1 MWPYLLSKFLRNIIN
16 FLLSENAV
24 SPMNGKAQGPFGS
37 PRFFMKKKV
46 TRITATLV
54 RNKMYDS
61 IVSIVVTKYFD
72 FKNRVL
78 NFFFFFFTSFQ
89 YRIALL
95 LNLRD
100 NNRGFMNHQSVFR
113 LRKATL
119 QYQKLVY
126 QTASLVPGIRNTEES
141 VLRLHD
147 ILRNIIQNFSA
158 KMK

>member
-24 SPMNGKAQGPFGS
+24 SPMNGKVQGPFGS

-46 TRITATLV
+46 TRTTATLV

-113 LRKATL
+113 LRKPRCYTR
-119 QYQKLVY
+119 
-126 QTASLVPGIRNTEES
+126 SLFTKQQFGARNTE
-141 VLRLHD
+141 H
-147 ILRNIIQNFSA
+147 
-158 KMK
+158 

>member
-24 SPMNGKAQGPFGS
+24 SPMNGKVQGPFGS

-54 RNKMYDS
+54 RNKMYDRT
-61 IVSIVVTKYFD
+61 VSIVVTKYFD

-113 LRKATL
+113 LRKPRCNTRSLFTKQQVWCPEYGTL
-119 QYQKLVY
+119 RRAYYGYTIFYAISFKI
-126 QTASLVPGIRNTEES
+126 LVP
-141 VLRLHD
+141 
-147 ILRNIIQNFSA
+147 
-158 KMK
+158 K